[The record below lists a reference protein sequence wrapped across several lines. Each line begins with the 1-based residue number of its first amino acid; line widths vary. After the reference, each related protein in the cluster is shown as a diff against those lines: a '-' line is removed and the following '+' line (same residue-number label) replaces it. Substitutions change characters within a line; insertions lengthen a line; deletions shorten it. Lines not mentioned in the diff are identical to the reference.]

1 MNERDMEIR
10 QDNKKAL
17 PKFVIKMVLCCLGG
31 GVIGFLAAYFGADR
45 LAGVLAA
52 AGDWF
57 GRNLAPW
64 LLAACAAASLAVGLP
79 LYARTR
85 ALANRWDGEDMDAYD
100 RIDRQLTRN
109 QKINSFL
116 LIASFFLLAASYAG
130 GFGDGEKAP
139 SRFVGMAVAI
149 VSFFVL
155 IIAQLRLS
163 QKTVDL
169 TKKLCPEKR
178 GSVYDRNFQAQ
189 WLDSCDEAERAL
201 IGQCAYRAYRA
212 VNLACVILW
221 CVFTVAALFLNT
233 GLLPP
238 LAVCILWGVSNG
250 TYLHWAGKLPGI
262 PAAGGVSAP

>member
-17 PKFVIKMVLCCLGG
+17 PKFVVKMVLCCLGG

-64 LLAACAAASLAVGLP
+64 LLAACAIASLAVSLP
-79 LYARTR
+79 LYARTK
-85 ALANRWDGEDMDAYD
+85 ALADRWDGEDMDAFD

-116 LIASFFLLAASYAG
+116 LILGFFLMTASYAG
-130 GFGDGEKAP
+130 GFGAGEKAP
-139 SRFVGMAVAI
+139 ARFAGLAVAI

-155 IIAQLRLS
+155 IFAQIGLS
-163 QKTVDL
+163 QKMVDL

-178 GSVYDRNFQAQ
+178 GSIYDRNFQAK

-212 VNLACVILW
+212 VNLACVVLW
-221 CVFTVAALFLNT
+221 CVFTITALFLNT
-233 GLLPP
+233 GMLPP
-238 LAVCILWGVSNG
+238 LVACIAWGVSNG
-250 TYLHWAGKLPGI
+250 TYLHWAGKLSGTVT
-262 PAAGGVSAP
+262 AGGVSNP

>member
-85 ALANRWDGEDMDAYD
+85 ALADRWDGEDMDAYD
-100 RIDRQLTRN
+100 RIDWQLTRS

-130 GFGDGEKAP
+130 GFGEGEKAP

-169 TKKLCPEKR
+169 AKKLCPEKR